1 MKHLSGYESIFETE
15 AWYFWSNI
23 KVLCSAKRKHDEDLS
38 IADVTDNKKFWKR
51 VKPLFGNKIKGNP
64 NITLVENNDLIADQ
78 KSLAETFNDYFVNV
92 VSNLGIN
99 ILDDKS
105 G

>member
-1 MKHLSGYESIFETE
+1 M
-15 AWYFWSNI
+15 
-23 KVLCSAKRKHDEDLS
+23 
-38 IADVTDNKKFWKR
+38 
-51 VKPLFGNKIKGNP
+51 FGNNIKGNP
-64 NITLVENNDLIADQ
+64 KIALVKNNDLIADQ
-78 KSLAETFNDYFVNV
+78 KLLAETFNDYFVNV